1 MKNAVLSMLTVGAI
15 ALSLV
20 SCGENTNPPTSE
32 GSNSSTSTVS
42 EKPPEKTK
50 FVCQKEKD
58 LASGKYIPTT
68 YAWNPQNKKAIVLWK
83 TDYFKA
89 SGYDPQKR
97 CEESSSRFDAA
108 FKDGRLSNYLT
119 SGELNKERVICAVNK
134 YGDECTDSNIL
145 ITLRKGDNANAIIED
160 LKNVLAWEASKPLE
174 HKSSGEK
181 YYKITFK
188 L

>member
-1 MKNAVLSMLTVGAI
+1 MRFSLSMLTVGAI

-20 SCGENTNPPTSE
+20 GCGQNTNTSTS
-32 GSNSSTSTVS
+32 GDSKSSTSTVS
-42 EKPPEKTK
+42 EKSETK

-68 YAWNPQNKKAIVLWK
+68 YASNLQNKKAIVLWK

-97 CEESSSRFDAA
+97 CEESSPRFDAA
-108 FKDGRLSNYLT
+108 YQDGRLSNYLT
-119 SGELNKERVICAVNK
+119 SGNLKKERVICAVNK
-134 YGDECTDSNIL
+134 EGEICNDSNVL
-145 ITLRKGDNANAIIED
+145 ITLKKGDKANAIIED
-160 LKNVLAWEASKPLE
+160 LKNVLAGEASKPLI
-174 HKSSGEK
+174 HSSGQK

>member
-15 ALSLV
+15 AISLV
-20 SCGENTNPPTSE
+20 GCGQTPNTSTSG

-58 LASGKYIPTT
+58 PASGKYIPTT

-83 TDYFKA
+83 TQYFKA

-97 CEESSSRFDAA
+97 CEETEPRFNAA
-108 FKDGRLSNYLT
+108 YQDGRLKNYLT

-134 YGDECTDSNIL
+134 DGEKCDDSNIL
-145 ITLRKGDNANAIIED
+145 ITLRKGDNADVIIEN
-160 LKNVLAWEASKPLE
+160 LKNVLADKASQPLT
-174 HKSSGEK
+174 HSNGQK
-181 YYKITFK
+181 YYKITLK